1 MGQPT
6 HILALTSL
14 PLSRCLQM
22 SSFFFAM
29 AFSFLP
35 LWMFMRDIAW
45 RKSDELIDVKLK
57 SILRFNF
64 VKLPEFLSHFSDN
77 ILFFNYNIYGD

>member
-45 RKSDELIDVKLK
+45 RKSDELIDV
-57 SILRFNF
+57 
-64 VKLPEFLSHFSDN
+64 
-77 ILFFNYNIYGD
+77 